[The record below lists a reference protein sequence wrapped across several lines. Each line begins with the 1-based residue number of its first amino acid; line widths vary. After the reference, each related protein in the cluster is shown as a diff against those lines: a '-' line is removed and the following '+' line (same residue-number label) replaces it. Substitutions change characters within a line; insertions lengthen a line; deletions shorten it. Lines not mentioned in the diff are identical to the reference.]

1 MGCFKQAMKH
11 IRTLVVLA
19 FILFSLAYPILI
31 GDQTTTSMAVD
42 VLLLTGAA
50 VAWNIFSGYTGYIS
64 LGHAT
69 YYGLGAYVLALAWQ
83 DWHIPGDYAPFL
95 LLPLAGLV
103 AGAFAIPLGW
113 IALRTSRY
121 TFIVITIAIFFIF
134 QLLAY
139 NLHGLTKGSEGI
151 FLPSPTWSPDL
162 FNLPFYYVAL
172 ALLLLVVGTSWWI
185 RYSKFGLVLLAIRDD
200 EDRARGL
207 GIRTGWYKL
216 AAYVLSAAFIGMVG
230 AVAIYFAG
238 FINPSFAFD
247 QTLDITVV
255 TASMLGGV
263 GTVLGPILGGLVLEP
278 IQTYLVQQYGS
289 IATGFDSILFGSFL
303 LAVLLF
309 LPEGI
314 VPSLRKRWYAWKTS
328 SKTYIPG
335 ISSSRFTT
343 VPAVSAGYFGSIAS
357 QGTPIRSIP
366 IEKQPDQV
374 AAAILPLPDEQS
386 ISLHMSMG
394 LSQKVRAQRLVPISR
409 DSSTPPKEQM
419 AASPVTSWRC
429 PHCEKPF
436 LLSGNTCY
444 CPRCGFTRP
453 LTGGRQPLSSSST
466 LPSGT

>member
-1 MGCFKQAMKH
+1 VGCIKQAMKH

-19 FILFSLAYPILI
+19 IILFSLAFPILI
-31 GDQTTTSMAVD
+31 GDPTTISMAVD
-42 VLLLTGAA
+42 VLLLMGAA

-69 YYGLGAYVLALAWQ
+69 YYGLGAYVLALAFR

-139 NLHGLTKGSEGI
+139 NLHGLTNGSEGI
-151 FLPSPTWSPDL
+151 FLPPPTWSPDL

-172 ALLLLVVGTSWWI
+172 ALLLLVVGISWRI
-185 RYSKFGLVLLAIRDD
+185 RCSKFGLVLLAIRDD

-216 AAYVLSAAFIGMVG
+216 AAYVLSAAFFGMVG
-230 AVAIYFAG
+230 AIAIYFAG
-238 FINPSFAFD
+238 LINPPFAFD

-263 GTVLGPILGGLVLEP
+263 GTVLGPVVGGLVLGP

-289 IATGFDSILFGSFL
+289 IATGFDKILFGGFL
-303 LAVLLF
+303 LVVLLL

-314 VPSLRKRWYAWKTS
+314 VPSLRKWWYAWKTS
-328 SKTYIPG
+328 SKTYTPKIPSFRFTNIPG
-335 ISSSRFTT
+335 VSR
-343 VPAVSAGYFGSIAS
+343 GYLGSIAS
-357 QGTPIRSIP
+357 QDISIQSIP
-366 IEKQPDQV
+366 VEQQPGQIAPD
-374 AAAILPLPDEQS
+374 ILALPGEQS
-386 ISLHMSMG
+386 VSLHMSMG
-394 LSQKVRAQRLVPISR
+394 LSQKVRAQRLVPISH
-409 DSSTPPKEQM
+409 DGSMSAQGQM

-429 PHCEKPF
+429 PHCKKP
-436 LLSGNTCY
+436 LLLTGNTCY

-453 LTGGRQPLSSSST
+453 LTGGKQPLSPSST
-466 LPSGT
+466 FPSMT

>member
-1 MGCFKQAMKH
+1 VGCFKQAMKH

-19 FILFSLAYPILI
+19 FILFSLVFPILI
-31 GDQTTTSMAVD
+31 GDQTSTSMAVD

-69 YYGLGAYVLALAWQ
+69 YYGIGGYVLALAWQ
-83 DWHIPGDYAPFL
+83 DWHMPGDYAPFL

-139 NLHGLTKGSEGI
+139 NLKGISKGSEGI
-151 FLPSPTWSPDL
+151 FLPPPSWSSDL

-172 ALLLLVVGTSWWI
+172 ALLLLIVGTSWWI
-185 RYSKFGLVLLAIRDD
+185 RYSKFGLVLSAIRDD
-200 EDRARGL
+200 EERVLGL
-207 GIRTGWYKL
+207 GMRTGWYKL
-216 AAYVLSAAFIGMVG
+216 AAYVLSAAFTGMVG

-263 GTVLGPILGGLVLEP
+263 GTVLGPIVGGLVLVP
-278 IQTYLVQQYGS
+278 IQTYLIQQFGF
-289 IATGFDSILFGSFL
+289 IATGFDKILFGGFL
-303 LAVLLF
+303 LVILLL

-314 VPSLRKRWYAWKTS
+314 VPSLRKRWYALKAS
-328 SKTYIPG
+328 RKTYIPE
-335 ISSSRFTT
+335 IPSPRFTSI
-343 VPAVSAGYFGSIAS
+343 PGVSPGYVDSTAT
-357 QGTPIRSIP
+357 QGTPMQSIP
-366 IEKQPDQV
+366 IEQQPGEI
-374 AAAILPLPDEQS
+374 APAILPLLSEQS
-386 ISLHMSMG
+386 LSLRMSMSF
-394 LSQKVRAQRLVPISR
+394 SQKIRAQRLVPISG
-409 DSSTPPKEQM
+409 DSSMSTHEPM

-429 PHCEKPF
+429 PHCGKPF

-453 LTGGRQPLSSSST
+453 LTGGKQPLSSSST